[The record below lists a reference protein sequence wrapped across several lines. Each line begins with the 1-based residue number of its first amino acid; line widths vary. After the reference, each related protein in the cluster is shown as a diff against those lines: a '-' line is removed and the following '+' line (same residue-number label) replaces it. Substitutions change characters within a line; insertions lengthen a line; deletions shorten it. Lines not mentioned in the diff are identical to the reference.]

1 MVLEINTGVYYM
13 GSLADE
19 YRENKHL
26 YESLLIQAKHSIE
39 SLLRDKDI
47 EIFSIESRLKD
58 ENSFKE
64 KLQRKSDYKVLSD
77 IEDICGL
84 RVICYYESDLQK
96 LRELINEN
104 FNVLSSS
111 DKKEESEVDK
121 FGYSSSHFITKFKD
135 NWLENPIYKN
145 LGDLKFEIQ
154 IRTML
159 MHTWAAISHKTLYK
173 NESDAPRHMRRT
185 FSQLSAL
192 IELADEQFSR
202 IKKMKDEYIHENET
216 ESTGFKKLELN
227 SDTLMMLINNHF
239 PSREV
244 TEGSIPS
251 LLLDIKKYDS
261 LVDEFEDR
269 ISKCS
274 PYLESIEHEFSL
286 LIGLSAP
293 IWTAEGIC
301 RVILNITAPD
311 ELSKLENTDTPIVID
326 MYKMYKKYMDKVN
339 YTR

>member
-1 MVLEINTGVYYM
+1 MS
-13 GSLADE
+13 SLIE
-19 YRENKHL
+19 EFTEKKPL
-26 YESLLIQAKHSIE
+26 YTTLLSQALHSIN
-39 SLLRDKDI
+39 SILDKTDI
-47 EIFSIESRLKD
+47 EIFPIEARLKD
-58 ENSFKE
+58 ESSIKE
-64 KLQRKSDYKVLSD
+64 KIQRKNSYETLSD
-77 IEDICGL
+77 IEDLCGL
-84 RVICYYESDLQK
+84 RIICYYESDLQK
-96 LRELINEN
+96 ITDLIKDN
-104 FNVLSSS
+104 FDVLSSS
-111 DKKEESEVDK
+111 DKKQEADVEK
-121 FGYSSSHFITKFKD
+121 FGYSSNHFIVKFKES
-135 NWLENPIYKN
+135 WLDIPLYSN
-145 LGDLKFEIQ
+145 LGGLKFEIQ
-154 IRTML
+154 VRTML

-202 IKKMKDEYIHENET
+202 IKKMKDEYIHENKT

-269 ISKCS
+269 ISKCT
-274 PYLESIEHEFSL
+274 PYLESIEHELSL
-286 LIGLSAP
+286 LVGLSTP

-301 RVILNITAPD
+301 RIILNITVP
-311 ELSKLENTDTPIVID
+311 EQLSKLENTNSPNVDD
-326 MYKMYKKYMDKVN
+326 MYKMYKKYMDKIN